1 MLLAKLSPDGESR
14 KHTTVA
20 ALPENGRIG
29 QDGADSPTIGDS
41 MKTETI
47 EYKDGDVNLR
57 GYLAFDE
64 KKTGKRPG
72 VLVMPEAFGL
82 GEHAKKRAERLAEL
96 GYVAFAGD
104 PYGNGVEVG
113 SLPEAMKLATPL
125 FTDPSKLRKRAP
137 ASLRWRPSAVN
148 TDASR
153 LASIGFC
160 MGGTFS
166 LELARDSAPL
176 KGIVSFH
183 GGLQTQR
190 PAEAG
195 KVKAKILVCTGADD
209 TLIPVEQVNAFEA
222 EMKTAGAD
230 WQVITYGG
238 AKHSFTNPI
247 SDSIGMPGIGYNK
260 LVDARS
266 WKAMADFFEE
276 IFAG

>member
-1 MLLAKLSPDGESR
+1 
-14 KHTTVA
+14 
-20 ALPENGRIG
+20 
-29 QDGADSPTIGDS
+29 
-41 MKTETI
+41 MKTETV
-47 EYKDGDVNLR
+47 EYKDGDVTLR

-64 KKTGKRPG
+64 KKQGKRPG

-82 GEHAKKRAERLAEL
+82 GEHAKKRAERLADL

-104 PYGNGVEVG
+104 PYGNGIE
-113 SLPEAMKLATPL
+113 LANLQEAMKHAGPL
-125 FTDPSKLRKRAP
+125 FAEPAKLRKRGRAALDYL
-137 ASLRWRPSAVN
+137 ASTPH
-148 TDASR
+148 TDGGR

-166 LELARDSAPL
+166 LELARDGAPL
-176 KGIVSFH
+176 RGIVSFH

-222 EMKTAGAD
+222 EMIKAGAD

-238 AKHSFTNPI
+238 AKHSFTNPN
-247 SDSIGMPGIGYNK
+247 SDSLGMPGIGYHK
-260 LVDARS
+260 STDVRS
-266 WKAMADFFEE
+266 WRAMTDFFEE
-276 IFAG
+276 IFAA

>member
-1 MLLAKLSPDGESR
+1 
-14 KHTTVA
+14 
-20 ALPENGRIG
+20 
-29 QDGADSPTIGDS
+29 
-41 MKTETI
+41 MKTETV
-47 EYKDGDVNLR
+47 EYKDGDVTLR

-64 KKTGKRPG
+64 KKQGKRPG

-104 PYGNGVEVG
+104 PYGNGIE
-113 SLPEAMKLATPL
+113 LANLQEAMKHAGPL
-125 FTDPSKLRKRAP
+125 FAEPAKLRKRGRAALDYL
-137 ASLRWRPSAVN
+137 ASTPH
-148 TDASR
+148 TDAGR

-166 LELARDSAPL
+166 LELARDGAPL
-176 KGIVSFH
+176 RGIVSFH

-222 EMKTAGAD
+222 EMIKAGAD

-238 AKHSFTNPI
+238 AKHSFTNPN
-247 SDSIGMPGIGYNK
+247 SDSLGMPGIGYNK
-260 LVDARS
+260 STDVRS
-266 WKAMADFFEE
+266 WKAMTDFFEE
-276 IFAG
+276 IFAA